1 MSSHSYSR
9 DKLEESRRRKR
20 AQQAAQQQRVNLPS
34 ANSWRGVTPSQV
46 AKPAQQTAPK
56 TTVSRPAVQSS
67 TSWKGVTPSQV
78 AKPAARQTA
87 PKAPQTAAVKQLP
100 TFSVGQSLAQRTQ
113 QNIRNDNTRRARAA
127 RAREGQRQAAQ
138 ANAAALKKDRAALAA
153 NSLKWHQTSDAAER
167 RRLEAE
173 NSAIR
178 ARRGYAYD
186 THTGS
191 TFDSKGNEL
200 TLAARQIYGG
210 KLADRVESL
219 RQLPAVSRSK
229 DFVRDSR
236 STAAQPSILEAVR
249 GASSDDPY
257 YAIESG
263 QKAHSIIA
271 SLLNRSGETW
281 TDADTKARDEARD
294 ALQKEMQAIYQQ
306 YGATYQP
313 RLSAD
318 ETVKDLALRGADE
331 QTLEYVRENL
341 RLRDAS
347 DRLGQG
353 LAAVGKRLEASIP
366 SFVDTVKQAVSDQS
380 ENKENEAFTRLEEQE
395 KQLELQLQNMQS
407 QDENGKVPA
416 DYQQVYDE
424 LQRVREEKNSLK
436 VEKGVDQNLW
446 SQKVLREANEAQ
458 ANAEAGLA
466 PAPRWVA
473 EQAISL
479 ASNAPTMAASAV
491 PVVGPALGSLVMGAQ
506 AAGQRAFELNEQ
518 GKSAGEALGR
528 GTVSGIIE
536 AATEKLP
543 LERMAEILHSGGT
556 NAVKNI
562 LRQMGTEAT
571 EEGASYFLNYVS
583 DLAAADPDAKFS
595 LAELAQSAA
604 SGAFGG
610 LVFGTAGT
618 VGAKL
623 AQRNEGGIY
632 DDTAYERDVVRSLQ
646 DADAQLRAA
655 RSLPEGAGRAGCGE
669 RGAGKDV
676 ADDRGLCG
684 AAGGRERGA
693 VCGL

>member
-1 MSSHSYSR
+1 MSHSYSR

-20 AQQAAQQQRVNLPS
+20 AQQAAQQQRANLPS
-34 ANSWRGVTPSQV
+34 TNSWRGVTPSQV

-67 TSWKGVTPSQV
+67 AGWKGVTPSQV

-87 PKAPQTAAVKQLP
+87 PKAAQTAAVKQLP

-153 NSLKWHQTSDAAER
+153 NSLKWHQTSDAAVR
-167 RRLEAE
+167 QRLEAE

-229 DFVRDSR
+229 DFVRDAR
-236 STAAQPSILEAVR
+236 STASQPSILEAVR
-249 GASSDDPY
+249 GATSDDPY

-263 QKAHSIIA
+263 QKAHSIIN

-366 SFVDTVKQAVSDQS
+366 SFVDTVKQAISNQS

-436 VEKGVDQNLW
+436 VTKSVDQNRW
-446 SQKVLREANEAQ
+446 SQRMLREANEAQ

-491 PVVGPALGSLVMGAQ
+491 PVV
-506 AAGQRAFELNEQ
+506 R
-518 GKSAGEALGR
+518 
-528 GTVSGIIE
+528 
-536 AATEKLP
+536 
-543 LERMAEILHSGGT
+543 
-556 NAVKNI
+556 
-562 LRQMGTEAT
+562 
-571 EEGASYFLNYVS
+571 
-583 DLAAADPDAKFS
+583 
-595 LAELAQSAA
+595 
-604 SGAFGG
+604 SGAR
-610 LVFGTAGT
+610 
-618 VGAKL
+618 L
-623 AQRNEGGIY
+623 A
-632 DDTAYERDVVRSLQ
+632 RD
-646 DADAQLRAA
+646 
-655 RSLPEGAGRAGCGE
+655 GRT
-669 RGAGKDV
+669 
-676 ADDRGLCG
+676 
-684 AAGGRERGA
+684 GGRSARF
-693 VCGL
+693 